1 LLVAVAVDTLEPV
14 AVEQVDIEL
23 QLHFLFQVHLL

>member
-1 LLVAVAVDTLEPV
+1 LQAAVVVDTVEPV